1 MPRPNRGAILGPE
14 EVPFVPQSD
23 MATRTPL
30 PPPSQFHTRCKVCE
44 SGDLI
49 PMKIFRLSGPVVAIG
64 FILVILAVLGI
75 VAVGLTFFTMAVRVA
90 PLFHVITGAF
100 ASALGLVSIVCGLL
114 GWLLVRKKHVLQC
127 SACGSI
133 VKLLQ

>member
-90 PLFHVITGAF
+90 PLFHVITGALQ
-100 ASALGLVSIVCGLL
+100 ARSDWSPSLVGCLVGCWLGRSTSSSALRVARS
-114 GWLLVRKKHVLQC
+114 
-127 SACGSI
+127 
-133 VKLLQ
+133 